1 MERLNIKLY
10 PTEKQKVVLNNHF
23 NGYRFAYNLCLDY
36 KSTMWKHHRINK
48 SGYDMASELFE
59 IRRETP
65 WLADCKAECIREA
78 ALEVDKSFKNF
89 FQGKGYPK
97 FKSKY
102 DKQSFHAYQNI
113 SCVGSRL
120 KFYKQ
125 KIKFMCS
132 EKYLN
137 ILNENKIKQV
147 TFKRDACGDYWASC
161 LVDIKPERVLPKT
174 DKVVGI
180 DLGIKD
186 LVVTSD
192 GDRFE
197 NKRYF
202 TNSQDRLAV
211 LQRRASRKKKGS
223 NNRNKAR
230 IKVAKLHRKITR
242 QREWYYHQISNQL
255 LRENQTV
262 VVETLRVKNM
272 MGNKKLS
279 KHIADASW
287 STLVNMLEYKA
298 KWYGRDIV
306 KVDTFYPSSKTCSDC
321 GNVKEQLLLSERTY
335 DCEYCGL
342 SIDRDHNAAINLRNS
357 GIKTPGEPAEVRGY
371 AAVETGSNT
380 LTKKGV

>member
-1 MERLNIKLY
+1 MY
-10 PTEKQKVVLNNHF
+10 PTEKQKLVLNNHF

-36 KSTMWKHHRINK
+36 KATMWKHHRINK
-48 SGYDMASELFE
+48 SGYDMSAELFE
-59 IRRETP
+59 IRRDTP
-65 WLADCKAECIREA
+65 WLASCKAECIREA

-97 FKSKY
+97 FKSKH
-102 DKQSFHAYQNI
+102 DKQSFHAYQSI
-113 SCVGSRL
+113 SCVGNRL
-120 KFYKQ
+120 KFYGQ

-137 ILNENKIKQV
+137 TLNENKIKQV

-192 GDRFE
+192 GDKFE

-202 TNSQDRLAV
+202 TNSQERLAV
-211 LQRRASRKKKGS
+211 LQRRVSRKKKGS

-272 MGNKKLS
+272 MGNRKLS

-321 GNVKEQLLLSERTY
+321 GNVKEQLPLSERTY

-342 SIDRDHNAAINLRNS
+342 SIDRDVNAAINLRNS
-357 GIKTPGEPAEVRGY
+357 GIKTPGGPVEVCGY
-371 AAVETGSNT
+371 ATVEAGSKN
-380 LTKKGV
+380 LILN

>member
-1 MERLNIKLY
+1 MACSRLRIKMY

-36 KSTMWKHHRINK
+36 KSTMWKHYRINK

-97 FKSKY
+97 FKSKH
-102 DKQSFHAYQNI
+102 DKQSFHAYQSI
-113 SCVGSRL
+113 SCVGNRL
-120 KFYKQ
+120 KFYGQ

-161 LVDIKPERVLPKT
+161 LVDGKPERILPET

-192 GDRFE
+192 GDKFE

-202 TNSQDRLAV
+202 TNSQERLAV
-211 LQRRASRKKKGS
+211 LQRRVSRKKKGS
-223 NNRNKAR
+223 NNRNKSR
-230 IKVAKLHRKITR
+230 IKVAKLHRKIAR

-262 VVETLRVKNM
+262 VVETLRAKNM
-272 MGNKKLS
+272 MRNHKLAKS
-279 KHIADASW
+279 IADASW

-342 SIDRDHNAAINLRNS
+342 SIDRDVNAAINLRNS
-357 GIKTPGEPAEVRGY
+357 GIKTPGEPVEVRGY
-371 AAVETGSNT
+371 ATVETGSKN
-380 LTKKGV
+380 LILN

>member
-1 MERLNIKLY
+1 MKRLKVKLY
-10 PTEKQKVVLNNHF
+10 PTEKQKVVLENHF
-23 NGYRFAYNLCLDY
+23 DGYRFAYNLCLDY
-36 KSTMWKHHRINK
+36 KSTMWKYYRINK
-48 SGYDMASELFE
+48 SGYDMQAELFE
-59 IRRETP
+59 IRKETP
-65 WLADCKAECIREA
+65 WLSVCKAECIRDA
-78 ALEVDKSFKNF
+78 ALNVDKSFKNF
-89 FQGKGYPK
+89 FSGKGYPK
-97 FKSKY
+97 FKSKH
-102 DKQSFHAYQNI
+102 KEQAFTAHQAIKCEGN
-113 SCVGSRL
+113 RL
-120 KFYKQ
+120 KFFKQ

-137 ILNENKIKQV
+137 LLNDNKIKQV

-161 LVDIKPERVLPKT
+161 LVDVKPDRLLPKT

-186 LVVTSD
+186 LVITSD

-202 TNSQDRLAV
+202 VNSQVRLAV
-211 LQRRASRKKKGS
+211 LQRRMSRKKKGS
-223 NNRNKAR
+223 SNRNTAR

-272 MGNKKLS
+272 MGNRKLS

-298 KWYGRDIV
+298 GWYGRNIV
-306 KVDTFYPSSKTCSDC
+306 KVDTFYPSSKTCSFC

-342 SIDRDHNAAINLRNS
+342 SIDRDLNAAINIRNA
-357 GIKTPGEPAEVRGY
+357 GIKTPGELVEVPGY
-371 AAVETGSNT
+371 GACEAGNNT
-380 LTKKGV
+380 LKKGI